1 MVNTRILEQRLG
13 WRAGAVE
20 GETAPPPTL
29 AHGHRPVLQG
39 RVDTAMRG
47 TLARPA
53 RRAAVDDLWQAI
65 PVAQTDLS
73 RMASGT
79 GAPAFDRGSMV
90 GVAMDQL
97 RAQLIRVLQEKGW
110 RRIGVTSPYRGAGRS
125 FVAAALAASIARLDT
140 MRVLLLDADLE
151 SPGLAALLGL
161 DAPGALD
168 DVLGGLVL
176 PESRLLRVGNAL
188 ALALNDT
195 PVPEATERMMMPEA
209 ILSLRALIDA
219 LAPDVVIHDLPPLLD
234 DPLTQAL
241 LPQLDAVLLV
251 ADGHRTTAQDI
262 LVCERQLEG
271 VVPMLGVVLNKSED
285 RDPRATA
292 RRRG

>member
-1 MVNTRILEQRLG
+1 MVNTRILEKRLG
-13 WRAGAVE
+13 WRAGSVE
-20 GETAPPPTL
+20 GETTPPP
-29 AHGHRPVLQG
+29 AQVHGHRPVLQG
-39 RVDTAMRG
+39 RVEPTTRTG
-47 TLARPA
+47 LARPA
-53 RRAAVDDLWQAI
+53 RRAAVDDLWQSI
-65 PVAQTDLS
+65 PLAETDMARL
-73 RMASGT
+73 ASGT
-79 GAPAFDRGSMV
+79 QAPAFDRGSIA

-97 RAQLIRVLQEKGW
+97 RAQLIRVLQDKGW

-125 FVAAALAASIARLDT
+125 FVAAALSASIARLET
-140 MRVLLLDADLE
+140 LRVLLLDADLE
-151 SPGLAALLGL
+151 SPGLADFLGL
-161 DAPGALD
+161 EAPGPLD
-168 DVLGGLVL
+168 DVLGGLVA
-176 PESRLLRVGNAL
+176 PQDRLLRVGSSL

-195 PVPEATERMMMPEA
+195 PVPQATERMMMPEA

-251 ADGHRTTAQDI
+251 ADAQRTTAQDI

-285 RDPRATA
+285 
-292 RRRG
+292 

>member
-1 MVNTRILEQRLG
+1 MVNTRILEKRLG
-13 WRAGAVE
+13 WRAGSVE
-20 GETAPPPTL
+20 GETTPPP
-29 AHGHRPVLQG
+29 AQVHGHRPVLQG
-39 RVDTAMRG
+39 RVEPTTRTG
-47 TLARPA
+47 LARPA
-53 RRAAVDDLWQAI
+53 RRAAVDDLWQSI
-65 PVAQTDLS
+65 PLAETDMARL
-73 RMASGT
+73 ASGT
-79 GAPAFDRGSMV
+79 QAPAFDRGSIA

-97 RAQLIRVLQEKGW
+97 RAQLIRVLQDKGW

-125 FVAAALAASIARLDT
+125 FVAAALSASIARLET
-140 MRVLLLDADLE
+140 LRVLLLDADLE
-151 SPGLAALLGL
+151 SPGLADFLGL
-161 DAPGALD
+161 EAPGPLD
-168 DVLGGLVL
+168 DVLGGLVA
-176 PESRLLRVGNAL
+176 PQDRLLRVGSSL

-195 PVPEATERMMMPEA
+195 PVPQATERMMMPEA

-251 ADGHRTTAQDI
+251 ADAQRTTAQDI

-285 RDPRATA
+285 RDPRSTA